1 MARSNRRPP
10 TKRNRSADFKK
21 ILAGVGLGSFFQ
33 DTFGSLVA
41 HIIRDAAGGKVED
54 MVRNGVLP
62 KEDADKAF
70 ERLSDNEKQMAKM
83 RIMQLEGYAKALEE
97 DTSLSHEDKER
108 MIKQRSEELMANA
121 PERSAQKPKN
131 SIEGLIKTMD
141 PRNERPEVR
150 KGFRAFW
157 RKLPA
162 EQRAKLIE
170 NADKLAPT
178 LLADALELMPDPPTL
193 EEVFEVYEEA
203 MSTFSGPASSPAI
216 EEANKPKNI
225 IDKLK
230 AKDISGALDDAVK
243 TLPPKLPPMQLD
255 ESKEGYWKRIKPRM
269 EHLRRRD
276 ETDEDFK
283 QRFDWVVSRA
293 LKDLTFQKRR
303 RGINKPF
310 TKR

>member
-131 SIEGLIKTMD
+131 SIEGLIKAMD
-141 PRNERPEVR
+141 PRGERSEVR

-157 RKLPA
+157 KKLPA
-162 EQRAKLIE
+162 EQRAKLIK
-170 NADKLAPT
+170 NADKLAST
-178 LLADALELMPDPPTL
+178 LLADALELMPNPPTL
-193 EEVFEVYEEA
+193 EEALEVYEEA
-203 MSTFSGPASSPAI
+203 MSTL
-216 EEANKPKNI
+216 EAVTETTDEKNKPKSI
-225 IDKLK
+225 FDKLN
-230 AKDISGALDDAVK
+230 AKDISGALDDTVK
-243 TLPPKLPPMQLD
+243 TRPPQLPPMQLD
-255 ESKEGYWKRIKPRM
+255 ESKEGYWERIKPRM